1 MIATEQATRELGSFD
16 EIDLTALSRE
26 PCPLSFE
33 QVRRLGHRMAGRF
46 AAAHDTD
53 PGTAVAGTLL
63 GTARYA
69 SPEET
74 ADTAVTGVSDVF
86 SLGAVMYELL
96 AGHPPFML
104 DADRMVDADPEE
116 EQRAPELDTGLAPNW
131 MRSLIERMLSK
142 NPLDRPT
149 MQSVRN
155 TLKPIDTPGAGGG
168 EVDDLSWLPIAAI
181 PSRRVHASRQPAQAS
196 TQPMQTPP
204 LAAEW
209 SSGRLS
215 RSPWIRV
222 AVAFILIGAL
232 GLFALA
238 QLSGSVGGSAPGTW
252 ARLSESTPVIRVI
265 HDGGPRP
272 PRVVLLPATGAGLPP
287 AGGPDTS

>member
-1 MIATEQATRELGSFD
+1 MIATDQPIRELGSFD
-16 EIDLTALSRE
+16 EIDLTALCRE
-26 PCPLSFE
+26 PGLLSFE
-33 QVRRLGHRMAGRF
+33 QVRRLGHRMAVRF
-46 AAAHDTD
+46 AAAHDSD
-53 PGTAVAGTLL
+53 PGRAVAGELL

-69 SPEET
+69 SPEEI
-74 ADTAVTGVSDVF
+74 AGTAVTGVSDVF

-104 DADRMVDADPEE
+104 GEERMDDADPEE

-131 MRSLIERMLSK
+131 TRSLIERMLSK

-155 TLKPIDTPGAGGG
+155 TLKPIDTPGTSGGM
-168 EVDDLSWLPIAAI
+168 VDDLSWLPIAAI
-181 PSRRVHASRQPAQAS
+181 PSRRTDDARQLAQSSASPAQA
-196 TQPMQTPP
+196 PP
-204 LAAEW
+204 LADGW
-209 SSGRLS
+209 SSARLS

-238 QLSGSVGGSAPGTW
+238 QLSGSVDGSAPGTW
-252 ARLSESTPVIRVI
+252 MRLSESMPRIRVLQ
-265 HDGGPRP
+265 DGGARP
-272 PRVVLLPATGAGLPP
+272 PQVVLLPATGAGL
-287 AGGPDTS
+287 